1 MEVERSWFSRR
12 WRHAGGGEETK
23 TEWGD
28 RRSRLC
34 ICPPPGYEKGE
45 SSVSPLAPRVS
56 KFGFFR
62 KYCNSSGASRC
73 HVKSPLM
80 NGIRSFPNSDPLTVL
95 FIPAVLHMH
104 TCGHTV
110 RACPRNVCA
119 IQSLAALCLPL
130 MLSSPGDQRPHSRAG
145 H

>member
-1 MEVERSWFSRR
+1 MLQAARKQRRGENIEDQDFAFAPLQAMKKER
-12 WRHAGGGEETK
+12 APC
-23 TEWGD
+23 
-28 RRSRLC
+28 LLL
-34 ICPPPGYEKGE
+34 PPEFPN
-45 SSVSPLAPRVS
+45 LA
-56 KFGFFR
+56 
-62 KYCNSSGASRC
+62 SSGNTAILLGGSSWC

-95 FIPAVLHMH
+95 FIPSALHAH

-110 RACPRNVCA
+110 HACPRNVCD

>member
-1 MEVERSWFSRR
+1 MLEAVRKQRR
-12 WRHAGGGEETK
+12 GGK
-23 TEWGD
+23 Y

-34 ICPPPGYEKGE
+34 ICPPAGYEKAE

-62 KYCNSSGASRC
+62 KYCNSSGASWC
-73 HVKSPLM
+73 HVKPPLM

-95 FIPAVLHMH
+95 FIPSALHTH

-110 RACPRNVCA
+110 HACPRNVCD
-119 IQSLAALCLPL
+119 IQCLAALCLPL